1 MKKKKNTEE
10 ISEQE
15 KRIACAKKTSIGGQ
29 ALMEGIMM
37 RGPKKSAMAVR
48 NPQGEIVLEVTDIAK
63 DKRPFITKIP
73 IARGVYNFVNSMII
87 GYKALMRSAEISGL
101 EEIEEELAKEKAA
114 KKAAKKAKKE
124 GKLPNEE
131 IPSVEAVAE
140 ETVVE
145 EAVAE
150 ETVAEEAVAEET
162 VAEEAVAEETVA
174 EETIADETV
183 AEETVAEDTVTEEM
197 VTEETVAEET
207 VTEDA
212 DAEEAVATE
221 EPTVEKSKAKPEKKK
236 SSGLTTV
243 ITVIAGV
250 LGVALALVLFIFLP
264 DFLAGLASDPLPN
277 STVWRPI
284 FAGILKILI
293 LIIYMALVCL
303 MKDIRRTFEYHGAEH
318 KTIFCYE
325 AGLELT
331 VENVRKQRRFHP
343 RCGTSFLILMLIVS
357 IGIGL
362 CIDPIYMAITGNPE
376 PTNKFLFSLIK
387 LCLLPITM
395 GIGYEL
401 IKLAGRHDN
410 LFTRIISAPGMWLQ
424 RLTVKE
430 PTDDMIECAIK
441 AFEAV
446 VPEDNSD
453 KY

>member
-1 MKKKKNTEE
+1 MKKKNKEK
-10 ISEQE
+10 ISKQE
-15 KRIACAKKTSIGGQ
+15 KKIACAKKTSIGGQ

-63 DKRPFITKIP
+63 GKRPFITKIP

-124 GKLPNEE
+124 GKLPTEE
-131 IPSVEAVAE
+131 NASVETVADEAVTEEAVADETVAEEAIADETVAEEAVAEEAVAE
-140 ETVVE
+140 ETVAE
-145 EAVAE
+145 ETVAEETVAE

-162 VAEEAVAEETVA
+162 EA
-174 EETIADETV
+174 
-183 AEETVAEDTVTEEM
+183 
-197 VTEETVAEET
+197 
-207 VTEDA
+207 EDA
-212 DAEEAVATE
+212 DAEDVAATE
-221 EPTVEKSKAKPEKKK
+221 EPAVEKSDVKPEKKK
-236 SSGLTTV
+236 SSGLTTA

-376 PTNKFLFSLIK
+376 PTNKLLFSLIK